1 MIAPGENLVRALL
14 RSQIIAKAPITA
26 ISVTRIQEKLDY
38 EAKLTVEIDKR
49 HENQLPQ
56 AREENHIGIVAVE
69 HSGGC
74 Y

>member
-56 AREENHIGIVAVE
+56 AREENYIGIVAVE